1 LAFLPTPRAQNGE
14 ARNQNI
20 WARPPDQPQNLE
32 NALAFLPTPT
42 VMDMGSNYTPEEW
55 AAWKAK
61 QKAAHNNGNGHGAS
75 LTQEALSLIG
85 TPTASMSHR
94 SKRGIGKDPNPRELA
109 AMINMG
115 LPLGAPTSLLFT
127 DGKTPSDDLHQPP
140 LFDEASATDSTPSLL
155 NG

>member
-1 LAFLPTPRAQNGE
+1 MYLPTPLASDYNTPASEWLPDRDRLQL
-14 ARNQNI
+14 RDINQ
-20 WARPPDQPQNLE
+20 L
-32 NALAFLPTPT
+32 LPTPT
-42 VMDMGSNYTPEEW
+42 VMDIGSNYTPEEW
-55 AAWKAK
+55 AEWKAK